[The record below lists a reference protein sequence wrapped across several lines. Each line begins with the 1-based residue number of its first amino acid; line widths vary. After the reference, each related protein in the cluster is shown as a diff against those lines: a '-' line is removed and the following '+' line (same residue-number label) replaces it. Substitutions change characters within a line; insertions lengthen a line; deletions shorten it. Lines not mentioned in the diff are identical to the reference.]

1 MNGNLMQ
8 LLLLQANGN
17 CALES
22 FISDK
27 HYLSNEIINE
37 MIKFMDRT
45 VLQQLL
51 LRLGRLVWFS
61 LIADETTDV
70 SHKEQLCIAI
80 NGLIIYFKL
89 MKCLLN

>member
-8 LLLLQANGN
+8 LLLFQAKGNSALQN
-17 CALES
+17 

-37 MIKFMDRT
+37 MIKLMSRT
-45 VLQQLL
+45 FLQQLL
-51 LRLGRLVWFS
+51 VDIRKDGWFS

-80 NGLIIYFKL
+80 RWVDNLYQINEMPL
-89 MKCLLN
+89 E